1 MTPAASPPAADCAD
15 LNGTIATPNAHTRP
29 GPSFERQAQKV
40 LNAAREND
48 ARAEL
53 GRLIVMARAHLRH
66 LVGKVRR
73 AKDRGDVKRV
83 GEFLW
88 WLPTSFAL
96 RLCSADQAAK
106 KLNGMRVKGGGRR
119 PPITA
124 REVIE
129 LAQRLDLLTEPHEPV
144 RVRAIRKRGAD
155 AAMPRSL
162 TEPSL
167 DPDAFRYVCAFEF
180 EDRTRQYAM
189 RWLAEVGATRP
200 KAEGQHV
207 GVANGFIEMQRRII
221 EHLDAG
227 HVFANR
233 EDIRNC
239 YRHVDATNLHKEI
252 GVSRRVL
259 TNNALVSRD
268 RAIFAG
274 VKGGATDRHGHN
286 GPLTL
291 AEARAEHIIGEH
303 AMLLAPEGLPQGSAA
318 SPILAQIAL
327 GALPDLLPAGTQFHQ
342 WVDDMLTLDRTPEEA
357 AVTRR
362 SLRAALTS
370 GALHGHFEV
379 KRPDSDVVDAR
390 RGLEFCGLYFYRHE
404 GRFHARPAT
413 SRLHD
418 CEAKIKACATLGVAD
433 PWWLAKAERILG
445 GFLRNYPFWHVAHLW
460 RARMTEH
467 IAMTR
472 FLRRQTG
479 QTARTA
485 EPRPAARDNG
495 EPRRR
500 RLGPMPAEASRA
512 LRILSGLIEPG
523 CKRGAG
529 DDPDEGRALVRRRP
543 QLPLAA

>member
-1 MTPAASPPAADCAD
+1 MIPTAPALPAS
-15 LNGTIATPNAHTRP
+15 TFATTDTTRP
-29 GPSFERQAQKV
+29 GPSFEHRIRKV

-53 GRLIVMARAHLRH
+53 GRLIVMARADLRR
-66 LVGKVRR
+66 LARKVRR
-73 AKDRGDVKRV
+73 AKDRGEMKQA
-83 GEFLW
+83 EELLW

-96 RLCSADQAAK
+96 RLCCADEAAK
-106 KLNGMRVKGGGRR
+106 KLNGMRTKGGGRR
-119 PPITA
+119 PSITA

-129 LAQRLDLLTEPHEPV
+129 LARRLDLLMEPHEPV

-155 AAMPRSL
+155 AVMPHSL

-180 EDRTRQYAM
+180 EDRARQYAM
-189 RWLAEVGATRP
+189 RWLAEVGATQRQ
-200 KAEGQHV
+200 AEGQYG

-274 VKGGATDRHGHN
+274 VKGGATDRQRLN

-291 AEARAEHIIGEH
+291 AEARAERIIGEH

-327 GALPDLLPAGTQFHQ
+327 GALPDLLPTGTQFHQ

-357 AVTRR
+357 AATRR
-362 SLRAALTS
+362 SLRSALKS
-370 GALHGHFEV
+370 GLLHGHFEV

-390 RGLEFCGLYFYRHE
+390 RGLEFCGLYFYQHE
-404 GRFHARPAT
+404 GRFYVRPAT

-418 CEAKIKACATLGVAD
+418 CEAKIKACATLGMAD
-433 PWWLAKAERILG
+433 PWWLAKAERVLD

-460 RARMTEH
+460 RARMMEH

-472 FLRRQTG
+472 FVRRLTG
-479 QTARTA
+479 QTAPTA
-485 EPRPAARDNG
+485 QPRPAARDDG

-500 RLGPMPAEASRA
+500 RLGPMPAEAARA
-512 LRILSGLIEPG
+512 LRVITGLIEPG
-523 CKRGAG
+523 CKRGAC
-529 DDPDEGRALVRRRP
+529 DDPGERRAPVRLRP
-543 QLPLAA
+543 RLPLAA